1 VDGAGRQ
8 EALNRIGAASLAI
21 VLAASAALPAQDDL
35 PAATLTGQALLGR
48 LRADD
53 LPIAEAGTLA
63 AQLVAEPIAIR
74 LPASD
79 ALRDA
84 FLRRGKQHGKRTV
97 ELQKALAKAA
107 GALVT
112 EQLGKQGLAE
122 VDQRRSAALAISR
135 SDGLTKER
143 IQAELDP
150 CVEWLTARLWP
161 TREQFAAK
169 DPAIATHWTALQ
181 SERAELAAWFA
192 AYVESTVGLDLHPQ
206 AQKHFTKNPPPPAP
220 APVAAL
226 EDEWIVWTM
235 LAAPLSARDRKTL
248 EQNELLRAHADPEE
262 FAGTTALNRLRFLLG
277 LPLVR
282 IDDKLT
288 QAARDHSQDMVS
300 LGFFDHTSPV
310 PGKRTP
316 GDRAARFGTSGG
328 AENIAVGQE
337 RGAGAIRAWWY
348 SPGHHRNMLGGHA
361 RTGLGRSEQTWTQMF
376 GG

>member
-1 VDGAGRQ
+1 MS
-8 EALNRIGAASLAI
+8 RIGAVFCALA
-21 VLAASAALPAQDDL
+21 LAAGGAVAAQDDL
-35 PAATLTGQALLGR
+35 PVTTLTGHALLSR

-53 LPIAEAGTLA
+53 LPVTEAGTLA

-79 ALRDA
+79 ALREA
-84 FLRRGKQHGKRTV
+84 FLRRGKQHAKRAA

-107 GALVT
+107 AALVG

-122 VDQRRSAALAISR
+122 VDQRRSAALATSR
-135 SDGLTKER
+135 SEGLTKER
-143 IQAELDP
+143 IAAELDP

-161 TREQFAAK
+161 TREQFVGKDAA
-169 DPAIATHWTALQ
+169 IGTHWAALQ
-181 SERAELAAWFA
+181 TERAELAAWFA
-192 AYVESTVGLDLHPQ
+192 AYVESTTGLDLHPQ

-226 EDEWIVWTM
+226 EDEWLVWTM

-248 EQNELLRAHADPEE
+248 EQNELLRATADAEE

-288 QAARDHSQDMVS
+288 LAARDHSQDMVS

-316 GDRAARFGTSGG
+316 GDRASRFGTSGG
-328 AENIAVGQE
+328 AENIAAGQE